1 MEKRL
6 CWKRETQNIENWDS
20 INKSLMSHHRERE
33 VKGKIKNS
41 HHHMFLI
48 VEREV
53 GIKKVQLKDRKN
65 NYIMNKVTVIMK
77 MNIYHRSQN
86 NA

>member
-1 MEKRL
+1 
-6 CWKRETQNIENWDS
+6 
-20 INKSLMSHHRERE
+20 
-33 VKGKIKNS
+33 
-41 HHHMFLI
+41 MFLI
-48 VEREV
+48 VEKEV
-53 GIKKVQLKDRKN
+53 ETKKVQLKDRKN